1 VKPMSNPFNPLM
13 TNPVQAV
20 QQLGQSI
27 WYDNISRGLLTSGEL
42 QQLIDTGITGV
53 TSNPSIFEKAIS
65 GSSDYDQSLL
75 SLAGKSK
82 SPEEVIEALTIDDI
96 RATADLLRP
105 VYDRTGGADGFVS
118 LEVNPHL
125 SQDTKGTVAAA
136 RRLFSELARP
146 NLMVKVPATPAGI
159 PAIRTLIGE
168 GININITL
176 IFSLDAYRDVREA
189 YIAGLEDLAASGGDV
204 ARVSSVASFFVSR
217 VDTAVDAQLEAGGH
231 NELVGQSAIANAK
244 LAYKAF
250 QEDFGVGSRFASLKE
265 RGAKAQRPL
274 WASTGTK
281 NASFSDVLYID
292 TLIGPDTVNT
302 VAPATLTAFLDHGTA
317 AVTLDSGQAEA
328 QETIE
333 QVQAAGVD
341 MNQVTAQLLHDGV
354 KAFADSFDKL
364 LENIKEKQE
373 QLVSLRAEAHPDHD
387 RMLGVESPEAASAM
401 ADLEHRDVFNRIWR
415 KDHTV
420 WRSDPEEISNRLGWL
435 TVTDQMVE
443 QTPNLLA
450 FASEIRQEG
459 YQHVVLLGM
468 GGSSLGPEVLRRSFT
483 PVQGYPELLVLD
495 STVPAQIGNVTQ
507 QIDPAR
513 TLFLVSSKSGGTT
526 ETLSFYRY
534 FRRLAEAAM
543 PGGGAGRNFVAITD
557 PGTSL
562 ETLGKDDGF
571 RRVFLN
577 PPDIGGRYSVLSY
590 FGLVPAALAGIDIEK
605 LLDRADC
612 MRQEGAAGVPGH
624 DNPGAQLGALIGAM
638 AGSGRDK
645 VTVITPPAI
654 SSFGLWAEQLIAESL
669 GKEGKGVVPVAGE
682 PLLGPEAYGNDRFF
696 VYLRVAGEP
705 DATTE
710 AAVDAI
716 EAAGHPVARLELS
729 DRYDLG
735 AEFFRWDLATAVAG
749 AILDVHP
756 FDQPDVQGSKDNTN
770 GVLDVFLKDGSLPDQ
785 VGAGSLTQLLAQAS
799 AGDYLAIMPYTP
811 MGAEADGL
819 LADLRQRVMERHRI
833 ATTLGYGPR
842 FLHSTG
848 QLHKGGPAS
857 GLYLQLTMTHS
868 DDLAI
873 PGQRYGFATLASAQA
888 IGDFQALSNLGRRA
902 VRVELGE
909 DPVAGLRRL
918 IDEIR

>member
-1 VKPMSNPFNPLM
+1 MN
-13 TNPVQAV
+13 NPVQAV

-27 WYDNISRGLLTSGEL
+27 WYDNIRRGLLTSGEL
-42 QQLIDTGITGV
+42 QQLIDNGITGV
-53 TSNPSIFEKAIS
+53 TSNPSIFEKAIA
-65 GSSDYDQSLL
+65 GSSDYDEALL
-75 SLAGKSK
+75 GLADKAQ
-82 SPEEVIEALTIDDI
+82 SPEAVFEALAIDDI

-105 VYDRTGGADGFVS
+105 IYDRTGGTDGYVS

-125 SQDTKGTVAAA
+125 AQDTDGTVTAA
-136 RRLFSELARP
+136 RRLFSELGRP

-159 PAIRTLIGE
+159 PAIRTLVGE
-168 GININITL
+168 GINVNVTL

-189 YIAGLEDLAASGGDV
+189 YIAGLEHLAASGGDIT
-204 ARVSSVASFFVSR
+204 RVSSVASFFVSR

-231 NELVGQSAIANAK
+231 NELVGQTAIANAK

-250 QEDFGVGSRFASLKE
+250 QEDFGAGSRFASLKAQ
-265 RGAKAQRPL
+265 GAKVQRPL

-317 AVTLDSGQAEA
+317 ALTLESDQAAA
-328 QETIE
+328 QETI
-333 QVQAAGVD
+333 QHVQAVGID
-341 MNQVTAQLLHDGV
+341 IDQVTAQLLDEGV

-364 LENIKEKQE
+364 LANIQEKQA
-373 QLVSLRAEAHPDHD
+373 QLTSLLTEAPPHPGHN
-387 RMLGVESPEAASAM
+387 RLLGVESPEAASAM
-401 ADLEHRDVFNRIWR
+401 ADLESRDVVNRIWHR
-415 KDHTV
+415 DHTV
-420 WRSDPEEISNRLGWL
+420 WRSDPDEISNRLGWL
-435 TVTDQMVE
+435 DVTDQMVE
-443 QTPNLLA
+443 QMPNLMA

-468 GGSSLGPEVLRRSFT
+468 GGSSLGPEVLRQTFT
-483 PVQGYPELLVLD
+483 PVTGYPELIVLD
-495 STVPAQIGNVTQ
+495 STVPGQVANVTGR
-507 QIDPAR
+507 IDPAR
-513 TLFLVSSKSGGTT
+513 TLFLVSSKSGGTA

-562 ETLGKDDGF
+562 ETLGKGDGF

-577 PPDIGGRYSVLSY
+577 QPDIGGRYSVLSY
-590 FGLVPAALAGIDIEK
+590 FGLVPAALAGIDIGR

-612 MRQEGAAGVPGH
+612 MREGCAACVSGH
-624 DNPGAQLGALIGAM
+624 DNPGAQLGVLMAAM
-638 AGSGRDK
+638 AGMDRDK
-645 VTVITPPAI
+645 RDKLTLVTPAPI
-654 SSFGLWAEQLIAESL
+654 DSFGLWAEQLIAESL
-669 GKEGKGVVPVAGE
+669 GKEGKGIIPVAGE
-682 PLLGPEAYGNDRFF
+682 PLLGPQAYANDRFF
-696 VYLRVAGEP
+696 VHLRVAEEP
-705 DATTE
+705 DAATD

-716 EAAGHPVARLELS
+716 AAAGHPVARLELR

-735 AEFFRWDLATAVAG
+735 AEFFRWELATAVAG

-756 FDQPDVQGSKDNTN
+756 FDQPDVQGSKDNTD
-770 GVLDVFLKDGSLPDQ
+770 GVLDVFLKSGSLPGQ
-785 VGAGSLTQLLAQAS
+785 VSARSLADLLSQAV
-799 AGDYLAIMPYTP
+799 AGDYLAIMPYTA

-819 LADLRQRVMERHRI
+819 LAELRQRVMERHQI

-848 QLHKGGPAS
+848 QLHKGGPAT
-857 GLYLQLTMTHS
+857 GLYLQLTAAHNE
-868 DDLAI
+868 DLPI

-888 IGDFQALSNLGRRA
+888 IGDFEALSTLGRRA
-902 VRVELGE
+902 VRVDLGD

-918 IDEIR
+918 IDELARPGAP